1 MLLLDGN
8 VSHDI
13 AEALSISEWTV
24 KKHTANIYRKFNVT
38 RRFDFCGFLLM
49 KQITQYITS
58 SNSAFTLMVYS
69 SVIPSMQPSIL
80 LDFRAFLT
88 RTEASEIRIF
98 HKNPLFLQVA

>member
-38 RRFDFCGFLLM
+38 RRFDFLRLFVDE
-49 KQITQYITS
+49 S
-58 SNSAFTLMVYS
+58 SNSLY
-69 SVIPSMQPSIL
+69 
-80 LDFRAFLT
+80 
-88 RTEASEIRIF
+88 
-98 HKNPLFLQVA
+98 NNN